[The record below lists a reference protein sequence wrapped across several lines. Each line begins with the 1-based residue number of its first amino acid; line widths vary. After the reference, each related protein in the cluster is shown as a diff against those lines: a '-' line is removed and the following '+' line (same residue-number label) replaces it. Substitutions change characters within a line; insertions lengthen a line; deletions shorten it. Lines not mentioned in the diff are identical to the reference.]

1 MQDLLTHDLKIDK
14 SQHSRASER
23 FVASLRAYV
32 LVDMADQMRSDYEQ
46 NVAPEIAGEL
56 GTAADGGV
64 VVHKAMR
71 KRPMFQLYSSMRCA
85 AQEMV
90 WRTGLSVV
98 NPANEELTARAA
110 TIAADQQRAQGSLQ
124 LGDAVQKPDYY
135 DKVDVHLMPGNYDAH
150 GQEVG
155 VAPGALYDNSFNVF
169 AFGVMGKEFSDIGWS
184 FANFL
189 RLRHPDFTPG
199 VVVDVG
205 CTIGH
210 NTLPWKQTF
219 PDAEVHGVDLSAGCL
234 KYGHARAQAMGVTA
248 HFHQGSGNALPFEDS
263 SVDVVFSSMFLHE
276 LPNKQI
282 RAFLAEAHRV
292 LKPGGML
299 LNMELPPNS
308 ALQPYDAFYLD
319 WDCYYNNEPYY
330 KNFRDQDYQE
340 LCTTAG
346 FSADEFFQ
354 AVMPRYTYVDEDK
367 FKARINSD
375 AVFNDDTGRLSDEI
389 EWYGF
394 GARKAS

>member
-1 MQDLLTHDLKIDK
+1 
-14 SQHSRASER
+14 
-23 FVASLRAYV
+23 
-32 LVDMADQMRSDYEQ
+32 
-46 NVAPEIAGEL
+46 
-56 GTAADGGV
+56 
-64 VVHKAMR
+64 
-71 KRPMFQLYSSMRCA
+71 
-85 AQEMV
+85 
-90 WRTGLSVV
+90 VV
-98 NPANEELTARAA
+98 NPANDELTVRAESIA
-110 TIAADQQRAQGSLQ
+110 TDRQRAQGTLT
-124 LGDAVQKPDYY
+124 LDAGVQKPGYY
-135 DKVDVHLMPGNYDAH
+135 DTVDVHLMPGNYDAY
-150 GQEVG
+150 GRQVG

-169 AFGVMGKEFSDIGWS
+169 AFGVMGKEFNDIGWS

-189 RLRHPDFTPG
+189 RLKFPDFNPEK
-199 VVVDVG
+199 VVDVG

-234 KYGHARAQAMGVTA
+234 RYGHARAQAMGVTA
-248 HFHQGSGNALPFEDS
+248 HFHQASCEALPFDDN

-292 LKPGGML
+292 LKPGGIL

-308 ALQPYDAFYLD
+308 ALSPYDAFYLD
-319 WDCYYNNEPYY
+319 WDCYYNNEPFY

-340 LCTTAG
+340 LCTSAG
-346 FSADEFFQ
+346 FAADNFFQ

-367 FKARINSD
+367 FKARIESD
-375 AVFNDDTGRLSDEI
+375 AIFNDDTGRLSDEI

-394 GARKAS
+394 GARKA